1 MSNVKELSIN
11 NVAYDIIGK
20 GVVDQNNTTP
30 LKQWSGTK
38 AQYDAIATKD
48 ANTIYNITDD
58 TNPNDYAHTN
68 LDNVSAGID
77 YVIASQLPTSS
88 NNYTFYRLYK
98 SGWVEQGGMLDAGSD
113 KTANSDYTVTLPV
126 EMSNTDY
133 YSSVCMGGNSSGG
146 GYGAYT
152 SINTKNKSTT
162 SFNFY
167 VFKTENSYR
176 YVYWEVKGMSAQGG
190 S

>member
-1 MSNVKELSIN
+1 MSNVKELNIN
-11 NVAYDIIGK
+11 NTTYDIIGK
-20 GVVDQNNTTP
+20 GVVDQNNASTP

-88 NNYTFYRLYK
+88 NNYTWYRLYK
-98 SGWVEQGGMLDAGSD
+98 SGWIEQGGQTKPTEYGS
-113 KTANSDYTVTLPV
+113 NGVSINLPI
-126 EMSNTDY
+126 EMSDTNYQIMVTQITARRDG
-133 YSSVCMGGNSSGG
+133 MGSTVIPA
-146 GYGAYT
+146 GYA
-152 SINTKNKSTT
+152 SSTT
-162 SFNFY
+162 TAYICGRWVAANETSPLG
-167 VFKTENSYR
+167 
-176 YVYWEVKGMSAQGG
+176 WEVKGMSAQGG